1 MAEEMDADQ
10 LETTGE
16 MTFSIADFEVPSEG
30 GGSFASFAPEEDQS
44 AGKSSKK
51 PLIISLI
58 AIAVLLVALVA
69 SFFTAR
75 WYYSSRVAPGVRFGE
90 VSVAGQDREHLT
102 ATVKQAVSDS
112 IIIVKDTNGKRVNAS
127 LSDLGVSV
135 NVSKTVSNLLNAKS
149 AQNLLQDITRINPFA
164 HEDVSFVAQR
174 NTYTLTKFLSNKLIA
189 EVDRAVPSSISYDV
203 NQHAFVATEGTQGKT
218 PESAG
223 VVKAIAA
230 ALANPGS
237 TTIVTIKDKQV
248 DTPIS
253 IENAKSAAEEANKR
267 LNSVITM
274 SNGSAKQFDLP
285 MEEIAKWIQPE
296 GDTDKGEIVLEY
308 DEAAIKSYMAN
319 TLAGKLNQDLVSQE
333 DIIDDNG
340 AVIVKAST
348 KGVDE
353 VKVKNTDAAAS
364 KTIAL
369 LKEGNGGTVQ
379 VETDVKKF
387 DTKQKKSEWR
397 AVVNKS
403 TQTASFYKSGEL
415 MRTFNVCTG
424 DNDNQTANGTWYI
437 WQKTAKQ
444 DISGWEEN
452 ADNYDILGV
461 TWLSYFTKTGSAF
474 HTASWND
481 TGIATG
487 NPSMYGSH
495 GCVNMYEADAQWVY
509 DNCPEGTAVE
519 VVGSQP
525 SGAVR

>member
-1 MAEEMDADQ
+1 MTEEMDAEQ

-16 MTFSIADFEVPSEG
+16 MTFSIADFEVPPEG
-30 GGSFASFAPEEDQS
+30 GSGFAGFAPEEASS
-44 AGKSSKK
+44 AGGHSRK

-58 AIAVLLVALVA
+58 VIAVLLVALAA

-75 WYYSSRVAPGVRFGE
+75 WYYSSRVAPGVRFGN
-90 VSVAGQDREHLT
+90 VSVTGQNRETLT

-112 IIIVKDTNGKRVNAS
+112 TIIVKDTNGKRVNAS
-127 LSDLGVSV
+127 LKDLGVTV
-135 NVSKTVSNLLNAKS
+135 NVSQTVDDLLDAKS
-149 AQNLLQDITRINPFA
+149 SENLQQDVMRINPFV
-164 HEDVSFVAQR
+164 HEDVSMVAQR

-203 NQHAFVATEGTQGKT
+203 NERAFVATEGTQGNT
-218 PESAG
+218 PETAG

-230 ALANPGS
+230 ALASPGS

-253 IENAKSAAEEANKR
+253 LENAKSAADEANKR
-267 LNSVITM
+267 LNSKITM
-274 SNGSAKQFDLP
+274 SNGRAKQFDVP
-285 MEEIAKWIQPE
+285 ADEIAKWIQPE
-296 GDTDKGEIVLEY
+296 GDTDKGKIVLEY
-308 DEAAIKSYMAN
+308 DEEAIKSYMAN
-319 TLAGKLNQDLVSQE
+319 ELAGRLNQDLVSQE

-340 AVIVKAST
+340 TVIVKAST

-353 VKVKNTDAAAS
+353 VKVKNTDDAAS
-364 KTIAL
+364 KALAL

-397 AVVNKS
+397 AIVDKS
-403 TQTASFYKSGEL
+403 TQTASFYKNGEL
-415 MRTFNVCTG
+415 VRTFNVCTG

-437 WQKTAKQ
+437 WQKTPSQ

-452 ADNYDILGV
+452 GSDYAIVGV
-461 TWLSYFTKTGSAF
+461 TWLSYFTKSGSAF

-519 VVGSQP
+519 IVGSQP